1 MKKQHSCEL
10 CGAEFSGRS
19 NLIRH
24 LERLRKCNAKTSFT
38 CNWCNKSFSNNS
50 HLTRH
55 HTTCPAKKEHDML
68 QEEIN
73 TTNDNLENL
82 VNRVDRLEKKI
93 SQSQSAPQLPAST
106 TNNNTNTPDI
116 SGTENNQ
123 LILNGNNGH
132 NTLDNSQD
140 NSITDNSQTTISGIT
155 INNYGSEY
163 MEHMTLKRISF
174 VFNKS
179 CSSVLECVKL
189 KHFSPHAPQNKNVCI
204 KDIKSKY
211 AYIFCDG
218 NWDVVGLKTLI
229 DDMYE
234 KFCDYLEEKMDE
246 FANEIDVK
254 FINKFQ
260 HFLKKRYDD
269 ETELQ
274 IKDDLMMLLFN
285 KRN

>member
-10 CGAEFSGRS
+10 CGSEFSGKS

-24 LERLRKCNAKTSFT
+24 LERIRKCNTKTSFT

-68 QEEIN
+68 QEEIK

-93 SQSQSAPQLPAST
+93 SQSPPQLQAST
-106 TNNNTNTPDI
+106 TNNNTPDI

-140 NSITDNSQTTISGIT
+140 HSITDNSQTTISGIT
-155 INNYGSEY
+155 INNYGSEC
-163 MEHMTLKRISF
+163 MEHITLKKIKF

-189 KHFSPHAPQNKNVCI
+189 KHFSPLAPQNKNVCI
-204 KDIKSKY
+204 KDLKSKY

-218 NWDVVGLKTLI
+218 NWDVVGRKTLI

-234 KFCDYLEEKMDE
+234 TICDYLKEKMNEYSDE
-246 FANEIDVK
+246 INVK
-254 FINKFQ
+254 KIRD
-260 HFLKKRYDD
+260 FLEKRYDD
-269 ETELQ
+269 ATELQ
-274 IKDDLMMLLFN
+274 VKDDLMMLLFN

>member
-1 MKKQHSCEL
+1 MKKHHSCEL

-24 LERLRKCNAKTSFT
+24 LERLRKCNTKTAFT

-50 HLTRH
+50 HLCRH
-55 HTTCPAKKEHDML
+55 HITCPAKKEHDML

-93 SQSQSAPQLPAST
+93 SQSPPQLPSTT

-140 NSITDNSQTTISGIT
+140 NSVTDNSQTTISGIT
-155 INNYGSEY
+155 INNYGSEC
-163 MEHMTLKRISF
+163 MEHITLKKIKF

-189 KHFSPHAPQNKNVCI
+189 KHFSPLAPQNKNVCI
-204 KDIKSKY
+204 KDLKSKY

-218 NWDVVGLKTLI
+218 NWDVVGRKTLI

-234 KFCDYLEEKMDE
+234 KICDYLKTKLDE
-246 FANEIDVK
+246 YSDEIDVI
-254 FINKFQ
+254 FINKIR
-260 HFLKKRYDD
+260 HFLEKRYDD
-269 ETELQ
+269 ATELQ

>member
-1 MKKQHSCEL
+1 MKKHHSCEL

-19 NLIRH
+19 NLMRH

-55 HTTCPAKKEHDML
+55 HTTCSAKKEHDML

-93 SQSQSAPQLPAST
+93 SQSQSAPQLPATT

-132 NTLDNSQD
+132 NTLDNSV
-140 NSITDNSQTTISGIT
+140 TDNSQTTISGIT
-155 INNYGSEY
+155 INNYGSEC
-163 MEHMTLKRISF
+163 MEHMTLKAIQL

-179 CSSVLECVKL
+179 CCSVLECVKL
-189 KHFSPHAPQNKNVCI
+189 KHFSPLAPQNKNVCI
-204 KDIKSKY
+204 KDLKSKY

-218 NWDVVGLKTLI
+218 NWDVVGRKTLI

-234 KFCDYLEEKMDE
+234 TICDYLKEKIDKYSD
-246 FANEIDVK
+246 EIDVSY
-254 FINKFQ
+254 INKFQ

>member
-19 NLIRH
+19 NLMRH
-24 LERLRKCNAKTSFT
+24 LERIRKCNTKTSFT

-68 QEEIN
+68 QEEIK

-93 SQSQSAPQLPAST
+93 SQSPQQLPAST

-140 NSITDNSQTTISGIT
+140 NSQDHSVTDNSQTTISGIT
-155 INNYGSEY
+155 INNYGSEC

-204 KDIKSKY
+204 KDLKSKY

-218 NWDVVGLKTLI
+218 NWDVVGRKTLI

-234 KFCDYLEEKMDE
+234 TICDYLKEKMNEYSDE
-246 FANEIDVK
+246 INVK
-254 FINKFQ
+254 KIRD
-260 HFLKKRYDD
+260 FLEKRYDD
-269 ETELQ
+269 ATELQ
-274 IKDDLMMLLFN
+274 VKDDLMMLLFN

>member
-1 MKKQHSCEL
+1 MKKHHSCDL

-24 LERLRKCNAKTSFT
+24 LERLRKCNTTTSFT
-38 CNWCNKSFSNNS
+38 CNWCSKSFSNNS
-50 HLTRH
+50 NLTRH

-93 SQSQSAPQLPAST
+93 SQSPLQLPIT
-106 TNNNTNTPDI
+106 TNNNTPDI

-132 NTLDNSQD
+132 NSQD
-140 NSITDNSQTTISGIT
+140 NSVTDNSQTTISRIT
-155 INNYGSEY
+155 INNYGSEC
-163 MEHMTLKRISF
+163 MEHITLKAIKL
-174 VFNKS
+174 VFNKT

-189 KHFSPHAPQNKNVCI
+189 KHFSPLAPQNKNVCI
-204 KDIKSKY
+204 KDLKSKY

-218 NWDVVGLKTLI
+218 NWDVVGRKTLI

-234 KFCDYLEEKMDE
+234 TICDYLQKKSDE
-246 FANEIDVK
+246 YLDKIDVT
-254 FINKFQ
+254 FINKIRL
-260 HFLKKRYDD
+260 FLEKRYDD
-269 ETELQ
+269 ATELQ